1 MEGDALAASYRENYG
16 FFGGATCAAT
26 SETILFTKL
35 RPVLE
40 RNIQKDNPCLSTN
53 DRICSAA
60 VFCATMA
67 NCVVMINT
75 RALPKNRCSHFS
87 LCYSRQ
93 FGNGG
98 AAD

>member
-35 RPVLE
+35 RPVFE

-60 VFCATMA
+60 VFHATIA
-67 NCVVMINT
+67 DCLVMINP
-75 RALPKNRCSHFS
+75 RALPKNR
-87 LCYSRQ
+87 YSR
-93 FGNGG
+93 FCLC
-98 AAD
+98 

>member
-40 RNIQKDNPCLSTN
+40 RNIQKDNPVSRLTIEFVQLRFST
-53 DRICSAA
+53 RRLLIA
-60 VFCATMA
+60 
-67 NCVVMINT
+67 
-75 RALPKNRCSHFS
+75 S
-87 LCYSRQ
+87 L
-93 FGNGG
+93 
-98 AAD
+98 